1 MCMQANAVRP
11 YQKWNWSGDEIVQSS
26 TIPAARRVPNSRTTR
41 YPIDIREFLSIED
54 NAVVRKWLQ
63 DLVSRLPEKDQLRFL
78 RRGPGNFDFRAQVV
92 AAGLRRLDYIASS
105 RSFDQWLFPEET
117 LARKGGDC
125 EDLAFVLAALLAASG
140 ISPYC
145 IRLAL
150 GRIVDRTDPANP
162 KSWDHA
168 WVMYLRESGAWE
180 ILEPMSKVQDR
191 SSRGGVAAA
200 RRQLLDNPLDVEYV
214 PHFVFNT
221 SHLWRVRSPEHRA
234 SQRFDKYLEARQR
247 NFWGKFDP
255 SFAAGVHFD
264 IFDAA
269 FSGMSTLELQAVK
282 SVSLRVDVDVL
293 SYDPR
298 DHFDFAYIDE
308 SWKRVEQRLAT
319 KRLNDLGLA
328 GHAIADFYAHSVY
341 GYIMKDR
348 LAAQKLPLYDP
359 SSPLPPDWLQYDFTG
374 IELPGCQQS
383 AVESSKYWSGRLI
396 SGQWW
401 RWYSAYPKDLSS
413 PQEVAPRRCLPDHDK
428 LAVDAPNPK
437 PGYRLLALD
446 EYREQFRL
454 RKQAAIEHLTTV
466 YRSWKSS
473 P

>member
-1 MCMQANAVRP
+1 MCMRPSAVRP

-26 TIPAARRVPNSRTTR
+26 TIPAARRVPNSRTVR
-41 YPIDIREFLSIED
+41 YPIDIREYLSIED
-54 NAVVRKWLQ
+54 NAVVRAWLQ
-63 DLVSRLPEKDQLRFL
+63 GLILKLPEKDQLRFL
-78 RRGPGNFDFRAQVV
+78 RRGAGNFDFRAQAVG
-92 AAGLRRLDYIASS
+92 AGLRKLDYIKSS
-105 RSFDQWLFPEET
+105 RAFDQWLFPEET

-125 EDLAFVLAALLAASG
+125 EDLAFLLGALLFASG

-145 IRLAL
+145 IRVAL
-150 GRIVDRTDPANP
+150 GRIIDWTEPADP
-162 KSWDHA
+162 KSWDHS

-180 ILEPMSKVQDR
+180 ILEPMSKVRDKSKRR
-191 SSRGGVAAA
+191 SSAAM
-200 RRQLLDNPLDVEYV
+200 RRQLLEHPQDIEYV

-221 SHLWRVRSPEHRA
+221 NHLWRVRSPENRA
-234 SQRFDKYLEARQR
+234 SDRFDKYLEARQD
-247 NFWGKFDP
+247 NFWSKFDP

-269 FSGMSTLELQAVK
+269 FSAMSELELQAVK

-308 SWKRVEQRLAT
+308 SWQRVEQRLAT

-348 LAAQKLPLYDP
+348 LVAQKLPLYDP
-359 SSPLPPDWLQYDFTG
+359 NAPLPPDWLQYDFTNMS
-374 IELPGCQQS
+374 LPGCNES
-383 AVESSKYWSGRLI
+383 AVEASKHWSGRLI

-401 RWYSAYPKDLSS
+401 RWYSAYPKDLKS
-413 PQEVAPRRCLPDHDK
+413 PQELALRRCLPDHDL
-428 LAVDAPNPK
+428 LAVDALDPK
-437 PGYRLLALD
+437 HGYQFVPID

-454 RKQAAIEHLTTV
+454 RKQAAIEHLAAA
-466 YRSWKSS
+466 YRTWKAAA
-473 P
+473 

>member
-1 MCMQANAVRP
+1 MQANAVRP

-26 TIPAARRVPNSRTTR
+26 TIPAARRVPNSRMTR

-63 DLVSRLPEKDQLRFL
+63 DLVSKLPEKDQLRFL
-78 RRGPGNFDFRAQVV
+78 RRGPGNFDFRAQVM
-92 AAGLRRLDYIASS
+92 ATGLRRLDYIASS

-150 GRIVDRTDPANP
+150 GRIIDRTEPANP

-180 ILEPMSKVQDR
+180 ILEPMSKVRDKN
-191 SSRGGVAAA
+191 SRGGAAA
-200 RRQLLDNPLDVEYV
+200 RRQMLDSVLDLEYV

-234 SQRFDKYLEARQR
+234 SERLDKYLESRKH
-247 NFWGKFDP
+247 NFWGGFDP

-308 SWKRVEQRLAT
+308 SWRRVEQRLAT
-319 KRLNDLGLA
+319 KRLNELGLA

-348 LAAQKLPLYDP
+348 LVAQKLPRFDP
-359 SSPLPPDWLQYDFTG
+359 NSPLPSDWLQYDFTG
-374 IELPGCQQS
+374 MDLPGCQKS
-383 AVESSKYWSGRLI
+383 AVEASKYWSGRLI

-401 RWYSAYPKDLSS
+401 RWYSAYPKDLRS
-413 PQEVAPRRCLPDHDK
+413 PQELAPRRCLPDHDQ

-437 PGYRLLALD
+437 QGYRILPLD

-454 RKQAAIEHLTTV
+454 RKQAAIEHLTEV
-466 YRSWKSS
+466 YRSWKSGV
-473 P
+473 